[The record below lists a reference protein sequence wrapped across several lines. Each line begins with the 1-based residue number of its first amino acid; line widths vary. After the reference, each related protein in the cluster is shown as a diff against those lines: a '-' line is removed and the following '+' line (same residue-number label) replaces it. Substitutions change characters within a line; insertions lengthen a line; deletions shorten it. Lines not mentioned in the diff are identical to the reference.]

1 MPSSRPWRF
10 DTLRT
15 ALPAAV
21 LVLLLLLAF
30 HGALQGRVFYL
41 RDISQNHY
49 PVRALVTERIRS
61 GALPLWDPYH
71 GGGTPLLANPNAQVL
86 HPITLLFLA
95 LPFDVAFVSS
105 IVLQFALLAAG
116 GYLLARAL
124 RLAREPA
131 ALVAAVL
138 SLSGPAASL
147 ASLQNVL
154 SAAAWVPIALW
165 AFLRGLT
172 PGRRWMLAP
181 AALCAA
187 AVVITAE
194 PACCLALVLVGLAL
208 AVTEPAPR
216 TGSWG
221 APGAGA
227 LVLVLLVG
235 ALIAAAQ
242 IVPARALLG
251 LTERGL
257 GFDPAE
263 GLKWSML
270 PARFPELV
278 VPALFGDPTRLSPV
292 SWWGG
297 FLFEGRY
304 PFLLSVY
311 LGAIPV
317 LLAGI
322 GGWQV
327 GPEVRR
333 RRALAIVAVLGLL
346 LALGQNGALYRS
358 LFGAFSPVRQVR
370 YPERFVLTVL
380 FAVAILAG
388 YGLQHLLVSPPS
400 RRVTIALAA
409 SAASMFLLCVCAATT
424 RIADGI
430 LSGLAAAP
438 ASFLASDGGALVRGA
453 LLRSALWAFGET
465 AALAALAVYL
475 ARRPGEARGRAAA
488 LAVVVASALSQIAAS
503 SPARSTAAA
512 GWLQAPS
519 PLRDAIDRG
528 PGSPRLYHA
537 PRPAGLSVW
546 AGTDE
551 LVWGY
556 RYDRFVYALMTG
568 HRDGVSTALDAATD
582 RMDLKEGPLLGKSLE
597 SLPLPRRVR
606 ALAASRVGSILSYE
620 ALDDPGLEPGPTLEG
635 LSRPA
640 ARLYRVRDVV
650 PRLRLVAHARALA
663 PGEDL
668 AAALSDPAYD
678 PKGCVLLPSPSDG
691 AAEGAAVGDGAP
703 AGEVVITEETPERI
717 AIGARAERSGYVV
730 LADAYAPG
738 WRAALDGRPVPVL
751 RADGLFRAVAV
762 SEGSHV
768 LEMAYRPESV
778 TAGLLMGAC
787 GLLVALAWGLCAAWK
802 GL

>member
-1 MPSSRPWRF
+1 MPSSRLWRF
-10 DTLRT
+10 ADPRS

-71 GGGTPLLANPNAQVL
+71 GGGTPLMANPNAQVL

-95 LPFDVAFVSS
+95 LPFDVAFVAS

-154 SAAAWVPIALW
+154 WAAAWVPITLR

-181 AALCAA
+181 AALCDA
-187 AVVITAE
+187 AVLITAE
-194 PACCLALVLVGLAL
+194 PACCLTLDLLGLAL
-208 AVTEPAPR
+208 AMTEPAPQ
-216 TGSWG
+216 GSTWG
-221 APGAGA
+221 ASGAGA
-227 LVLVLLVG
+227 LAVVLLAG
-235 ALIAAAQ
+235 GLIAAAQ
-242 IVPARALLG
+242 IVLATALLG
-251 LTERGL
+251 LTERGS
-257 GFDPAE
+257 GFDLSE
-263 GLKWSML
+263 GLKWSFL

-278 VPALFGDPTRLSPV
+278 IPGLFGDPTRMSPV

-317 LLAGI
+317 LLACI
-322 GGWQV
+322 GGWHS

-346 LALGQNGALYRS
+346 LALGQNAALYRG
-358 LFGAFSPVRQVR
+358 LFGTFSLVRQVR

-380 FAVAILAG
+380 FAAAILAG
-388 YGLQHLLVSPPS
+388 YGLHHLLTSPPS
-400 RRVTIALAA
+400 RRLTMTLGA
-409 SAASMFLLCVCAATT
+409 SAASMFLLCVGAATA
-424 RIADGI
+424 RIADGV
-430 LSGLAAAP
+430 LSRLASIP
-438 ASFLASDGGALVRGA
+438 ASFMASDGGALVRGGF
-453 LLRSALWAFGET
+453 LRSTLWAFGESV
-465 AALAALAVYL
+465 ALAALAIYL
-475 ARRPGEARGRAAA
+475 AQHPREPRGRAAA
-488 LAVVVASALSQIAAS
+488 LTVVVLSALSQILAS

-519 PLRDAIDRG
+519 PLRNAIDRG
-528 PGSPRLYHA
+528 AGSPRLHHA
-537 PRPAGLSVW
+537 PRPPGLSVW

-568 HRDGVSTALDAATD
+568 HRDGVPTALDAATD
-582 RMDLKEGPLLGKSLE
+582 RMDLKEGPLLGQSLE

-606 ALAASRVGSILSYE
+606 VLAASRVGSILSYD
-620 ALDDPGLEPGPTLEG
+620 ALDDSGLEAGPTLDG

-640 ARLYRVRDVV
+640 ARLYRVRGVV
-650 PRLRLVAHARALA
+650 PRLRLVAHARSLD

-668 AAALSDPAYD
+668 ATALSDPAYD
-678 PKGCVLLPSPSDG
+678 PAGAVLLPGPSDG
-691 AAEGAAVGDGAP
+691 ADGDANVDGAP
-703 AGEVVITEETPERI
+703 AGEATITEETPERI
-717 AIGARAERSGYVV
+717 KIDVRARRPGFVV

-738 WRAALDGRPVPVL
+738 WRATLDARPVPIL
-751 RADGLFRAVAV
+751 RADGLFRAVA
-762 SEGSHV
+762 
-768 LEMAYRPESV
+768 
-778 TAGLLMGAC
+778 
-787 GLLVALAWGLCAAWK
+787 
-802 GL
+802 

>member
-1 MPSSRPWRF
+1 MPSSRLWRF
-10 DTLRT
+10 ADPRS

-71 GGGTPLLANPNAQVL
+71 GGGTPLMANPNAQVL

-95 LPFDVAFVSS
+95 LPFDVAFVAS

-154 SAAAWVPIALW
+154 SAAAWVPITLW

-187 AVVITAE
+187 AVLITAE
-194 PACCLALVLVGLAL
+194 PACCLALVLLGLAL
-208 AVTEPAPR
+208 AMTEPAPQ
-216 TGSWG
+216 GSTWG
-221 APGAGA
+221 ASGAGA
-227 LVLVLLVG
+227 LAVVLLAG
-235 ALIAAAQ
+235 GLIAAAQ
-242 IVPARALLG
+242 IVPATALLG
-251 LTERGL
+251 LTERGS
-257 GFDPAE
+257 GFDLAE
-263 GLKWSML
+263 GLKWSLL

-278 VPALFGDPTRLSPV
+278 VPGLFGDPTRLSPV

-297 FLFEGRY
+297 FLFDGRY

-317 LLAGI
+317 LLACI
-322 GGWQV
+322 GGWHL

-333 RRALAIVAVLGLL
+333 RRAFAVVAVLGLV
-346 LALGQNGALYRS
+346 LALGQNGALYRG
-358 LFGAFSPVRQVR
+358 LFGAFSLVRQVR
-370 YPERFVLTVL
+370 YPERFVLTTL

-388 YGLQHLLVSPPS
+388 YGLQHLLASPPS
-400 RRVTIALAA
+400 RRVIMTLSA
-409 SAASMFLLCVCAATT
+409 SAASMFLLCVCAATA

-430 LSGLAAAP
+430 LARLAAIP
-438 ASFLASDGGALVRGA
+438 SSLLASDAGALVRGA
-453 LLRSALWAFGET
+453 FLRSALWAFGET
-465 AALAALAVYL
+465 VALAALAIYL
-475 ARRPGEARGRAAA
+475 ARHPRETRGRAAV
-488 LAVVVASALSQIAAS
+488 LTVVVLSALSQILAS

-519 PLRDAIDRG
+519 PLKNAIDRG
-528 PGSPRLYHA
+528 YESPRLHHE
-537 PRPAGLSVW
+537 PRPADLSVW

-568 HRDGVSTALDAATD
+568 HRDAVPTALDAATD
-582 RMDLKEGPLLGKSLE
+582 RMDLKEGPFLGRSLE
-597 SLPLPRRVR
+597 LLPLPRRVR
-606 ALAASRVGSILSYE
+606 ALAASRVGSILSYD
-620 ALDDPGLEPGPTLEG
+620 ALDDPGLEAGPTLDG
-635 LSRPA
+635 LSRPP

-650 PRLRLVAHARALA
+650 PRLRLVAHARSLT

-678 PKGCVLLPSPSDG
+678 PAGAVLLASMSDG
-691 AAEGAAVGDGAP
+691 ADGGADGDGAP
-703 AGEVVITEETPERI
+703 AGEAAITEETPERI
-717 AIGARAERSGYVV
+717 KIRVRAERSGFVV

-738 WRAALDGRPVPVL
+738 WSALLDGRPVPVL

-762 SEGSHV
+762 SKGEHA
-768 LEMAYRPESV
+768 LEMAYRPASV
-778 TAGLLMGAC
+778 TVGLLMGAC
-787 GLLVALAWGLCAAWK
+787 GLLVAGAWGLRAAWK